1 MKVDT
6 DLAFRHTNQQT
17 STVMQT
23 SFDNVSVSARL
34 LYAKTAKLF
43 TILWPGIWRVNWAK
57 KEEKETYKN
66 GLYAKLGH

>member
-43 TILWPGIWRVNWAK
+43 TIL
-57 KEEKETYKN
+57 
-66 GLYAKLGH
+66 